1 MWTKSSKLPEA
12 AASSKGGEEDD
23 IGALIYRESQLRKKE
38 AAVAAVKKKNEK
50 AAKANSSSRSR
61 SCAADGCTDTN
72 SGKTL
77 IANKSLKKRTR
88 HISGNGNEE
97 QAPTI
102 TTAKVARKNRI
113 GKECSADGCN
123 NYLEEEE
130 CAWDMGQRSN
140 YVAVRDAPT

>member
-1 MWTKSSKLPEA
+1 M
-12 AASSKGGEEDD
+12 
-23 IGALIYRESQLRKKE
+23 LRKKE

-130 CAWDMGQRSN
+130 CA
-140 YVAVRDAPT
+140 